1 MNSRRLGKTGY
12 EVSEIGLGCWQLGG
26 DFGPVGDDTASEI
39 LRTARSLDVN
49 FWDTADVYG
58 GGQSE
63 SRIGGFKD
71 KKGVLVVTKLGRG
84 PQFEGMTRY
93 TKERVKD
100 SLAGSIK
107 RLGVE
112 ALDLAQLHC
121 IPIDVLRDGEIF
133 TWLDDMRA
141 AGMIRHW
148 GASVQT
154 VEEGMLALRAD
165 TCATLQTIF
174 NLFRQDAVDSLFPA
188 AKKKNVGIIVRLPLA
203 SGLLSGKMSKS
214 TTFTA
219 QDHRNYNRDGQA
231 FYVGETFSGL
241 PFETGVGFADELKH
255 WLPAGMSLPHLALR
269 WILDQPA
276 VSTIIAGVT
285 KPAQLRDNVE
295 ASRMDPLP
303 DSLVQKLKDF
313 YLERVRPEV
322 RGGI

>member
-1 MNSRRLGKTGY
+1 MNTRTLGKTGY

-26 DFGPVGDDTASEI
+26 DFGPVGDDTANEI

-58 GGQSE
+58 AGQSE
-63 SRIGGFKD
+63 RRIGGFTD
-71 KKGVLVVTKLGRG
+71 KKGVLIATKLGRG
-84 PQFEGMTRY
+84 PEFEGMTRY
-93 TKERVKD
+93 SRAKVRE
-100 SLAGSIK
+100 SLEGSAK

-112 ALDLAQLHC
+112 TLDLAQLHC

-133 TWLDDMRA
+133 TWLDDLRQ
-141 AGMIRHW
+141 AGLIRHW

-154 VEEGMLALRAD
+154 VEEGMLAMRAD
-165 TCATLQTIF
+165 TCASLQTIF
-174 NLFRQDAVDSLFPA
+174 NLFRQDAVDSLLPA
-188 AKKKNVGIIVRLPLA
+188 AQKANVGIIVRLPLA
-203 SGLLSGKMSKS
+203 SGLLSGKMSK
-214 TTFTA
+214 TTQFTA
-219 QDHRNYNRDGQA
+219 QDHRTYNRDGQA

-241 PFETGVGFADELKH
+241 PFDKGVAFANEIKH
-255 WLPAGMSLPHLALR
+255 WLPAGMSLAHLALR

-285 KPAQLRDNVE
+285 RPAQLRDNVE

-303 DSLVQKLKDF
+303 EPLVAKLKDF
-313 YLERVRPEV
+313 YVEKVRPEV

>member
-1 MNSRRLGKTGY
+1 MNTRTLGKTGY

-26 DFGPVGDDTASEI
+26 DFGPVGDDTANEI

-58 GGQSE
+58 AGQSE
-63 SRIGGFKD
+63 RRIGGFTD
-71 KKGVLVVTKLGRG
+71 KNGVLIATKLGRG
-84 PQFEGMTRY
+84 PEFEGMTRY
-93 TKERVKD
+93 SRAKVRE
-100 SLAGSIK
+100 SLEGSAK

-112 ALDLAQLHC
+112 TLDLAQLHC

-133 TWLDDMRA
+133 TWLDDLRQ
-141 AGMIRHW
+141 AGLIRHW

-154 VEEGMLALRAD
+154 VEEGMLAMRAD
-165 TCATLQTIF
+165 TCASLQTIF
-174 NLFRQDAVDSLFPA
+174 NLFRQDAVDSLLPA
-188 AKKKNVGIIVRLPLA
+188 AQKANVGIIVRLPLA
-203 SGLLSGKMSKS
+203 SGLLSGKMSK
-214 TTFTA
+214 TTQFTA
-219 QDHRNYNRDGQA
+219 QDHRTYNRDGQA

-241 PFETGVGFADELKH
+241 PFDKGVAFADEIKH
-255 WLPAGMSLPHLALR
+255 WLPAGMSLAHLALR

-285 KPAQLRDNVE
+285 RPAQLRDNVE

-303 DSLVQKLKDF
+303 EPLVAKLKDF
-313 YLERVRPEV
+313 YVEKVRPEV

>member
-1 MNSRRLGKTGY
+1 MNTRTLGKTGY
-12 EVSEIGLGCWQLGG
+12 VVGEIGLGCWQLGG
-26 DFGPVGDDTASEI
+26 DFGPVGDDTARDI
-39 LRTARSLDVN
+39 LKTARSLDVN

-63 SRIGGFKD
+63 SRIGAFKD
-71 KKGVLVVTKLGRG
+71 KKGVLVATKLGRG
-84 PQFEGMTRY
+84 PEFDGMTRY
-93 TKERVKD
+93 TRERVKQ

-112 ALDLAQLHC
+112 TLDLAQLHC

-133 TWLDDMRA
+133 TWLDDMRT

-154 VEEGMLALRAD
+154 VEEGMLALRAE
-165 TCATLQTIF
+165 TCTALQTIF
-174 NLFRQDAVDSLFPA
+174 NLFRQDAIDSLFPA
-188 AKKKNVGIIVRLPLA
+188 AQKAKAGIIVRLPLA
-203 SGLLSGKMSKS
+203 SGLLSGRMSP
-214 TTFTA
+214 TTQFTA

-241 PFETGVGFADELKH
+241 PFERGVAFADEIKH
-255 WLPAGMSLPHLALR
+255 WLPASMSLPHLALR

-285 KPAQLRDNVE
+285 RPAQLEDNAAV
-295 ASRMDPLP
+295 SRMDPLP
-303 DSLVQKLKDF
+303 EELVHKLKDF
-313 YLERVRPEV
+313 YLEKVRPEV

>member
-1 MNSRRLGKTGY
+1 MNSRTLGKTGY
-12 EVSEIGLGCWQLGG
+12 TVSEIGLGCWQLGG
-26 DFGPVGDDTASEI
+26 DFGPVSDQTASDI
-39 LRTARSLDVN
+39 LKTARSLDVS

-63 SRIGGFKD
+63 ERIGAFKD
-71 KKGVLVVTKLGRG
+71 KKGVLVATKLGRG

-93 TKERVKD
+93 TRDKVKD

-112 ALDLAQLHC
+112 TLDLAQIHC

-133 TWLDDMRA
+133 TWLDDMRDT
-141 AGMIRHW
+141 GMIRHW

-165 TCATLQTIF
+165 TCTAIQTIF
-174 NLFRQDAVDSLFPA
+174 NLFRQDAVDSLLPA
-188 AKKKNVGIIVRLPLA
+188 AAKANVGIIVRLPLA
-203 SGLLSGKMSKS
+203 SGLLSGKMSKT

-219 QDHRNYNRDGQA
+219 GDHRNYNRDGDA

-241 PFETGVGFADELKH
+241 PFDKGVAFADEIKH
-255 WLPAGMSLPHLALR
+255 WLPAGMSLADLALR

-285 KPAQLRDNVE
+285 RSDQLKANAAV
-295 ASRMDPLP
+295 SRMDPLEP
-303 DSLVQKLKDF
+303 ALAEKLRDF
-313 YLERVRPEV
+313 YQEKVRPEV

>member
-1 MNSRRLGKTGY
+1 MNTRTLAKTGY
-12 EVSEIGLGCWQLGG
+12 VVGEIGLGCWQLGG
-26 DFGPVGDDTASEI
+26 DFGPVGDDTARDI
-39 LRTARSLDVN
+39 LKTARSLDVN

-63 SRIGGFKD
+63 SRIGAFKD
-71 KKGVLVVTKLGRG
+71 KNGVLVATKLGRG
-84 PQFEGMTRY
+84 PEFDGMTRY
-93 TKERVKD
+93 TRERVKQ

-112 ALDLAQLHC
+112 TLDLAQLHC

-133 TWLDDMRA
+133 TWLDDMRT

-154 VEEGMLALRAD
+154 VEEGMLALRAE
-165 TCATLQTIF
+165 TCTALQTIF
-174 NLFRQDAVDSLFPA
+174 NLFRQDAIDSLFPA
-188 AKKKNVGIIVRLPLA
+188 AQKANAGIIVRLPLA
-203 SGLLSGKMSKS
+203 SGLLSGRMSP
-214 TTFTA
+214 TTQFTA

-241 PFETGVGFADELKH
+241 PFERGVAFADEIKH

-285 KPAQLRDNVE
+285 RPAQLEDNAAV
-295 ASRMDPLP
+295 SRMDPLP
-303 DSLVQKLKDF
+303 EELVHKLKDF
-313 YLERVRPEV
+313 YLEKVRPEV